1 MSALRA
7 ALFLILA
14 GNATSALA
22 EHITC
27 ESPQGNLEACTTV
40 QRGSSVRFVQQ
51 LSNTPCIEG
60 RNWGVDTNH
69 SSIWISGG
77 CRAVFD
83 VQAPRNDS
91 YGEAQYRDDEPREEP
106 RRDEPRG
113 DPGYASSQDAR
124 ADSMHA
130 KVRDACIDEAAS
142 GQAFRPAQVNASDPR
157 WIGHGMLSVNL
168 DTPAG
173 PLTCTVDRDGNVRSI
188 DNR

>member
-1 MSALRA
+1 MSTLRA

-40 QRGSSVRFVQQ
+40 QPGSSIRMVQQ
-51 LSNTPCIEG
+51 LGNTPCIEG

-69 SSIWISGG
+69 NSIWISGG

-83 VQAPRNDS
+83 VQAPSNGPNS
-91 YGEAQYRDDEPREEP
+91 EAQYRDNEPREEP
-106 RRDEPRG
+106 PRDEPRG
-113 DPGYASSQDAR
+113 DPGYASSQYGR
-124 ADSMHA
+124 ADSMRA
-130 KVRDACIDEAAS
+130 VRDACIDEAAS
-142 GQAFRPAQVNASDPR
+142 GQRFRPAQVTASDPR

-168 DTPAG
+168 DTPVG

-188 DNR
+188 DSR

>member
-40 QRGSSVRFVQQ
+40 PPRSSIRMVEQ

-69 SSIWISGG
+69 NSIWISGG

-83 VQAPRNDS
+83 VQAPRSDPNS
-91 YGEAQYRDDEPREEP
+91 EAQYRDDELREEP
-106 RRDEPRG
+106 RMDEPRG
-113 DPGYASSQDAR
+113 DPGYASSQYSR

-130 KVRDACIDEAAS
+130 VRDACIEEAAS
-142 GQAFRPAQVNASDPR
+142 GQAFRPAQVAATNPR

-173 PLTCTVDRDGNVRSI
+173 PLICTVDREGNVRSI
-188 DNR
+188 DSR